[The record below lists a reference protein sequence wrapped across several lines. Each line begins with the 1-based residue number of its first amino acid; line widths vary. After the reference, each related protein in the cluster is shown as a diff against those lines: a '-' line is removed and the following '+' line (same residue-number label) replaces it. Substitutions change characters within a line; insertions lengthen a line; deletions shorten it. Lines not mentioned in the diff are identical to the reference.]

1 MFILPTLYDIE
12 SVLRGFA
19 YFSSRLCDRMNGRGI
34 AGSIQYDTFCIEK
47 VACMNNRPRTIL
59 MTAPITGDP
68 IEEDIQER
76 IQQISPDLRVEVYP
90 PTVRVKDIPAEVWQN
105 TEILFTFGAL
115 PDPNLAPHLRWVQLY
130 SAGANHIFGHP
141 LAQSDVIFTTA
152 SGVHSV
158 IIAEYVI
165 TTILDW
171 FHHFPV
177 IQRWQQKG
185 QWPSRQEQQTLF
197 RAQELRGKTIG
208 IVGYGSIG
216 RETARLARA
225 FGMRVV
231 AQQQSDDRRDHGF
244 IFPGIGDPEGTLPDR
259 YYRPEQFHEL
269 LRDSDIVIAAVPL
282 TRSTTRLFD
291 DSAFRTMKSTAF
303 FVNIAR
309 GEVCDEGALIS
320 ALQEQRIAGAALDVF
335 AREPLP
341 ADSPLWHLPNVFIS
355 PHISGL
361 TTQYNQRALT
371 IFAENLRRYLAGETL
386 YNVVDKERQY

>member
-1 MFILPTLYDIE
+1 MD
-12 SVLRGFA
+12 
-19 YFSSRLCDRMNGRGI
+19 
-34 AGSIQYDTFCIEK
+34 
-47 VACMNNRPRTIL
+47 NNRSRIVLVTV
-59 MTAPITGDP
+59 PITGP
-68 IEEDIQER
+68 IEEDIRER
-76 IQQISPDLRVEVYP
+76 IQQISTDLQVEVYP
-90 PTVRVKDIPAEVWQN
+90 PTTRMEEIPAEIWQH
-105 TEILFTFGAL
+105 TEILCTFSNL
-115 PDPNLAPHLRWVQLY
+115 PDPRLAPHLRWVQLY

-158 IIAEYVI
+158 VIAEHVL

-171 FHHFPV
+171 FHRFPA
-177 IQRWQQKG
+177 IQRWRQTG
-185 QWPSRQEQQTLF
+185 QWPSREEHQTLF
-197 RAQELRGKTIG
+197 RAQELRGQTIG

-225 FGMRVV
+225 FGMRVI
-231 AQQQSDDRRDHGF
+231 AQQLSEDHRDYGF
-244 IFPGIGDPEGTLPDR
+244 IFPGIGDPEGTLPER
-259 YYRPEQFHEL
+259 YYRPDQLHEL
-269 LRDSDIVIAAVPL
+269 LNDSDVVVAAVPL

-291 DSAFRTMKSTAF
+291 EAAFRAMKPTAF

-309 GEVCDEGALIS
+309 GEVCDEDALIR
-320 ALQEQRIAGAALDVF
+320 ALQEGHIAGAALDVF

-341 ADSPLWHLPNVFIS
+341 SDSPLWHLPNVFMS

-371 IFAENLRRYLAGETL
+371 IFIANLRRYLAGEKL